1 MASNFP
7 PSIPHNRQIKLD
19 FSPAKILLGLA
30 VLFVAAGIF
39 SSFYTVPVDSVAVVQ
54 RFGRYL
60 ETTENG
66 LHFKLPWGIDE
77 ATLVPTRR
85 QLKMEFGFGTRGAS
99 NPYQYSDESQE
110 EKSMVTGDLNAASVE
125 WVVQYHI
132 DDPKNYLFN
141 FANTSATLRDISE
154 AVMRDVVGDR
164 TIDEVLTIGRAEMAV
179 LAQTKMQKILS
190 DLRMGVAINQVQ
202 MQDVKPPR
210 EVQSSFDEV
219 NRAQQEKE
227 QKINVANGDYN
238 RVVPRAKGEAE
249 QKISAAQGYATQ
261 RINEAEGDAQR
272 FTALLTEYNKA
283 PEVTRRRIYLETMN
297 EVLPIVRNK
306 VIVDEKAPQFL
317 PMMQIP
323 AIKNQPAAPANSNRN

>member
-1 MASNFP
+1 VPTNNFP
-7 PSIPHNRQIKLD
+7 PLPNSRQFKVA
-19 FSPAKILLGLA
+19 FSPAKALLGIGLIF
-30 VLFVAAGIF
+30 VLIGVF

-54 RFGRYL
+54 RFGKYS
-60 ETTENG
+60 ETTDNG
-66 LHFKLPWGIDE
+66 LHFKLPWGIDT
-77 ATLVPTRR
+77 ATLVPLRR
-85 QLKMEFGFGTRGAS
+85 QLKMEFGFGTAGAT
-99 NPYQYSDESQE
+99 NPYQSSDEQLE
-110 EKSMVTGDLNAASVE
+110 EKSMVTGDLNAANVE

-132 DDPKNYLFN
+132 SDPRSFLFT
-141 FANTSATLRDISE
+141 FADAQATLRDLSE
-154 AVMRDVVGDR
+154 AVMREVVGDR
-164 TIDEVLTIGRAEMAV
+164 TIDEVLTVGRAEMA
-179 LAQTKMQKILS
+179 LQAQSRMQKIITE
-190 DLRMGVAINQVQ
+190 LRMGIDIDQVQ

-210 EVQSSFDEV
+210 DVQTSFDEV

-227 QKINVANGDYN
+227 QKINVASGEYN

-272 FTALLTEYNKA
+272 FTALLTEYLKA

-297 EVLPIVRNK
+297 EILPLVNNK

-323 AIKNQPAAPANSNRN
+323 AIKTQAPNPARTQP

>member
-1 MASNFP
+1 MANNFP
-7 PSIPHNRQIKLD
+7 PLPNNRQIKMEI
-19 FSPAKILLGLA
+19 SPVKVLIGLGVIFLLVG
-30 VLFVAAGIF
+30 FF

-54 RFGRYL
+54 RFGKYL
-60 ETTENG
+60 ATTENG
-66 LHFKLPWGIDE
+66 LHFKLPWGIDT
-77 ATLVPTRR
+77 ATVVPTRR
-85 QLKMEFGFGTRGAS
+85 QLKMEFGFGTPGAS
-99 NPYQYSDESQE
+99 NPYQFSDESQD
-110 EKSMVTGDLNAASVE
+110 EKSMVTGDLNAANVE

-132 DDPKNYLFN
+132 EDPKAYLFN
-141 FANTSATLRDISE
+141 FADTSATLRDISE
-154 AVMRDVVGDR
+154 AVMREIVGDR

-179 LAQTKMQKILS
+179 QAQTKMQKMIT
-190 DLRMGVAINQVQ
+190 DLKMGVAVNQVQ

-227 QKINVANGDYN
+227 QKINIANGEYN
-238 RVVPRAKGEAE
+238 RQVPRAKGEAE

-272 FTALLTEYNKA
+272 FNALLTEYKKA

-306 VIVDEKAPQFL
+306 VIVDDKAPQFL

-323 AIKNQPAAPANSNRN
+323 AIKGQTASPSNNSRN

>member
-1 MASNFP
+1 VPTNNFP
-7 PSIPHNRQIKLD
+7 PLPNSRQFKVD
-19 FSPAKILLGLA
+19 FSPAKALLGIGLIF
-30 VLFVAAGIF
+30 VLIGVF

-54 RFGRYL
+54 RFGKYS
-60 ETTENG
+60 ETTDNG
-66 LHFKLPWGIDE
+66 LHFKLPWGIDT
-77 ATLVPTRR
+77 ATLVPLRR
-85 QLKMEFGFGTRGAS
+85 QLKMEFGFGTAGAT
-99 NPYQYSDESQE
+99 NPYQSSDEQLE
-110 EKSMVTGDLNAASVE
+110 EKSMVTGDLNAANVE

-132 DDPKNYLFN
+132 SDPRSFLFT
-141 FANTSATLRDISE
+141 FADAQATLRDLSE
-154 AVMRDVVGDR
+154 AVMREVVGDR
-164 TIDEVLTIGRAEMAV
+164 TIDEVLTVGRAEMA
-179 LAQTKMQKILS
+179 LQAQSRMQKIITE
-190 DLRMGVAINQVQ
+190 LRMGIDIDQVQ

-210 EVQSSFDEV
+210 DVQTSFDEV

-227 QKINVANGDYN
+227 QKINVASGEYN

-272 FTALLTEYNKA
+272 FTALLTEYLKA

-297 EVLPIVRNK
+297 EILPLVNNK

-323 AIKNQPAAPANSNRN
+323 AIKTQAPNPARTQP